1 MAVLAPVRT
10 HCMHKIQLVCAL
22 HQNDHI
28 PSLQRVLGT
37 EDHRMQS
44 LTGTAQYI
52 DRRVK
57 GLLRAVEVDQ
67 LTLED
72 RKTIRQIKLA
82 CNEIK
87 LDVRDY
93 EYAETRL
100 EQQKWA
106 KITAHNILALENLLL
121 RLGDIFGPA
130 DIAELGAQL
139 ETLREATT

>member
-1 MAVLAPVRT
+1 
-10 HCMHKIQLVCAL
+10 
-22 HQNDHI
+22 
-28 PSLQRVLGT
+28 
-37 EDHRMQS
+37 MQS
-44 LTGTAQYI
+44 LTGTAQQI

-57 GLLRAVEVDQ
+57 GLLRAAEVDQ
-67 LTLED
+67 LSVED
-72 RKTIRQIKLA
+72 RKTIKQIKHA

-106 KITAHNILALENLLL
+106 KIAAHNILALENLLM

-139 ETLREATT
+139 EMLREATT

>member
-1 MAVLAPVRT
+1 MSALA
-10 HCMHKIQLVCAL
+10 
-22 HQNDHI
+22 
-28 PSLQRVLGT
+28 
-37 EDHRMQS
+37 
-44 LTGTAQYI
+44 TAHYI

-57 GLLRAVEVDQ
+57 GLLRGVDIDQ
-67 LTLED
+67 LSVED
-72 RKTIRQIKLA
+72 RKTIKQIKHA

-106 KITAHNILALENLLL
+106 KIAAHNILALENLLL

-139 ETLREATT
+139 EMLREATT

>member
-1 MAVLAPVRT
+1 
-10 HCMHKIQLVCAL
+10 
-22 HQNDHI
+22 
-28 PSLQRVLGT
+28 
-37 EDHRMQS
+37 MQS
-44 LTGTAQYI
+44 LTGTAHYI

-57 GLLRAVEVDQ
+57 GLLRGVDIDQ
-67 LTLED
+67 LSVED
-72 RKTIRQIKLA
+72 RKTVRQIKHA

-106 KITAHNILALENLLL
+106 TIAAHNILALENLLL
-121 RLGDIFGPA
+121 RLSDIFGPA

-139 ETLREATT
+139 AMLRESTT